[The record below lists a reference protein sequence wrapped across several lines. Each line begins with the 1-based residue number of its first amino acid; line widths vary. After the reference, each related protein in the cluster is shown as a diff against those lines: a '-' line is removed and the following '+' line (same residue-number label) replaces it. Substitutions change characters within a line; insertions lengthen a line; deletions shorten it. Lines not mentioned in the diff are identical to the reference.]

1 MSLNRKFRMVQIY
14 QKETIKQEV
23 VANEKMYRQNIGS
36 KIIDGLRTGWY
47 MLEEIIAFLIQLW
60 SLFLIGIMCF
70 LLYKK
75 YLKK

>member
-1 MSLNRKFRMVQIY
+1 MH
-14 QKETIKQEV
+14 
-23 VANEKMYRQNIGS
+23 RQNIGS
-36 KIIDGLRTGWY
+36 KIIDGLRTGWF
-47 MLEEIIAFLIQLW
+47 MLEEIIAFIIQLW